1 MHTSKR
7 VRGAAYPVPRRPS
20 ATRDVGVRKSASRMP
35 AVHETSAGGLCV
47 KVEGGLPYVAVIMRR
62 NRAGH
67 LEWCLPKG
75 HLEHGETAAQA
86 AVREVREETG
96 AHGAVICLLGTV
108 DYWFSGS
115 TARIHKL
122 VHHFLMEYV
131 EGELTVE
138 NDPDE
143 EAEAAEW
150 VPLLQATTV
159 LSYPNERRVV
169 GLALQL
175 LYPGNQHS
183 L

>member
-1 MHTSKR
+1 M
-7 VRGAAYPVPRRPS
+7 
-20 ATRDVGVRKSASRMP
+20 RKSASRLP
-35 AVHETSAGGLCV
+35 AVHETSAGGLCI
-47 KVEGGLPYVAVIMRR
+47 KVEKGIPYVAVILRR

-75 HLEHGETAAQA
+75 HLEEGESAAEA
-86 AVREVREETG
+86 AVREVHEETG
-96 AHGAVICLLGTV
+96 AKGRIICELGSV

-115 TARIHKL
+115 SARIHKL

-143 EAEAAEW
+143 EAEDAQW
-150 VPLLQATTV
+150 VELRDATTV

-169 GLALQL
+169 SLALRL
-175 LYPGNQHS
+175 LYPGAPQTH
-183 L
+183 

>member
-1 MHTSKR
+1 MHTPKR
-7 VRGAAYPVPRRPS
+7 VRGAAYPVPTRPTVLRGTS
-20 ATRDVGVRKSASRMP
+20 VRKSASRMP

-47 KVEGGLPYVAVIMRR
+47 KVELGIPYVAVILRR

-75 HLEHGETAAQA
+75 HLEAGETAAQA
-86 AVREVREETG
+86 AVREVHEETG
-96 AHGAVICLLGTV
+96 ARGRIICQLGSV

-131 EGELTVE
+131 EGDLTVE

-143 EAEAAEW
+143 EAEDAQW
-150 VPLLQATTV
+150 VALHDAPTT

-169 GLALQL
+169 ALALQL
-175 LYPGNQHS
+175 LYPGTNHS